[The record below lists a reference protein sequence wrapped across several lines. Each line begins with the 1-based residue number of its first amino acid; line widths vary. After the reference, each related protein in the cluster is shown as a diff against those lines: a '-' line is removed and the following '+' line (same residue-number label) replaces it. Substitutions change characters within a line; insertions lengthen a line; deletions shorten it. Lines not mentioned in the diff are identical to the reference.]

1 MEMFHSGWEFEVTSE
16 GSAPNT
22 TNQIGVF
29 TGEIYPIGLDA
40 GWHSTDNLLIFTNS
54 YKMKMSVLFG
64 VFQVTWTRARR
75 RPRAG
80 QGGARARPRAGQ
92 AAEQLDAQL
101 TCDYQSCSH
110 PRPPHSRGHPVF
122 VL

>member
-80 QGGARARPRAGQ
+80 QGRGKGEAEGGASGRTAGRS
-92 AAEQLDAQL
+92 ADL
-101 TCDYQSCSH
+101 
-110 PRPPHSRGHPVF
+110 
-122 VL
+122 